1 MKNYEININIE
12 IVESENCDNNEINLT
27 NGNVNG
33 DRMIISESE
42 ACNIDQCEDALLRT
56 VHPVIRQALS
66 DHLGELSKKKLQK

>member
-33 DRMIISESE
+33 DMSVITII
-42 ACNIDQCEDALLRT
+42 D
-56 VHPVIRQALS
+56 
-66 DHLGELSKKKLQK
+66 